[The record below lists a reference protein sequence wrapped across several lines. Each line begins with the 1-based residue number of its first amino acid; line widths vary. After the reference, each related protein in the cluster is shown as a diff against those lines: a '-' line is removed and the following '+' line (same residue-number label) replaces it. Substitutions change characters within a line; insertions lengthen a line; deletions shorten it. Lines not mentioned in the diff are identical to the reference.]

1 MRIPASVLKGMRVGL
16 SGTSLAL
23 AVGCSTQPSSLA
35 GSDESITREAPAVA
49 VEKPGSAL
57 DKRDSPRWSTETPAV
72 SRVETA
78 PPSSPFLVDPSAG
91 QGSRI
96 EFGEPNEPASITR
109 QPEPLN
115 RVRPFATEDPV
126 LQPIVGKGNNQGW
139 RARAC
144 GRG

>member
-1 MRIPASVLKGMRVGL
+1 MRIPASVLKGIRVGL

-23 AVGCSTQPSSLA
+23 AVGCNTQPS
-35 GSDESITREAPAVA
+35 GSDAPITPEVPAVA
-49 VEKPGSAL
+49 VEKQGVAL
-57 DKRDSPRWSTETPAV
+57 DKGNSPRWSPQEPAV
-72 SRVETA
+72 SRTETA
-78 PPSSPFLVDPSAG
+78 PPPSPFLVDPSAG

-96 EFGEPNEPASITR
+96 EFGESNEPASITR

-115 RVRPFATEDPV
+115 RVQPFTTQEPV
-126 LQPIVGKGNNQGW
+126 IKPVVGAGNNQGW